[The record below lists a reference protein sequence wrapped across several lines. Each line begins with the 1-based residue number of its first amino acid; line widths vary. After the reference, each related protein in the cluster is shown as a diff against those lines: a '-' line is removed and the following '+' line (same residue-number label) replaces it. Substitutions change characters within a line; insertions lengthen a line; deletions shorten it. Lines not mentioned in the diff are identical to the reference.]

1 MWGFWGVGRRCYG
14 EKQILLN
21 PFNNVYKNTFV

>member
-1 MWGFWGVGRRCYG
+1 MWGFFLGGGWYG